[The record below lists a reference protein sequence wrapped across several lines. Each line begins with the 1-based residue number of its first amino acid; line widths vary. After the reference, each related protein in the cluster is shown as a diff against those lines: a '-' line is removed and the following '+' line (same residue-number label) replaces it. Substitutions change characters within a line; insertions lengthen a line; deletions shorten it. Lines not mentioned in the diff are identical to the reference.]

1 MISIITPTYNRG
13 YIINN
18 LYESLKQQTCQDFE
32 WIVIDDGSKDDTSKL
47 FDKWAKEK
55 NQFAIE
61 YEYTENGGKHRAI
74 NYAVKKVHTDFCF
87 IVDSDDYL
95 TNDAVESIHEWIDT
109 IKNDN
114 NFAGVAGLRQYPSGN
129 IIGRYPKSRKYEI
142 YVDADNLERRKKH
155 LTGDKAEVYRTDIL
169 KKYPFPEFEGENF
182 LTEDVIW
189 NRIAIDGYR
198 IRWFNHVIYICE
210 YLEDGLTK
218 GKDRSINNFKGFTEA
233 TKMRIK
239 YWEFPYNYLSL
250 SIFYNIAIQLGVHDA
265 EIAELLDVSKKE
277 IAFAKIISIIKRMIK
292 KVCFNKY

>member
-1 MISIITPTYNRG
+1 M
-13 YIINN
+13 
-18 LYESLKQQTCQDFE
+18 
-32 WIVIDDGSKDDTSKL
+32 
-47 FDKWAKEK
+47 
-55 NQFAIE
+55 
-61 YEYTENGGKHRAI
+61 
-74 NYAVKKVHTDFCF
+74 
-87 IVDSDDYL
+87 
-95 TNDAVESIHEWIDT
+95 
-109 IKNDN
+109 
-114 NFAGVAGLRQYPSGN
+114 
-129 IIGRYPKSRKYEI
+129 
-142 YVDADNLERRKKH
+142 
-155 LTGDKAEVYRTDIL
+155 TGDKAEVYRTDIL